1 MFRFRHT
8 ALAALVLAALL
19 AGCGGDDADSDAGAG
34 DTSSV
39 DVTDQD
45 QEADDATG
53 SGDGTGSDD
62 GTGSEDEADE
72 ADEQGGETAAAIPD
86 ACTLVDDAEL
96 GALVPGAEP
105 EPEEG
110 TAIDGLDYSQCT
122 WETEETTLIVAVV
135 EGSTRFEMHQ
145 DHLQGE
151 PLDGVGEDALV
162 ATGVSSETRG
172 DTGGRTVSALVDGN
186 TLSVALRLTGQ
197 TTNEDVV
204 PLATAVVERAAAG

>member
-19 AGCGGDDADSDAGAG
+19 AGCGGDDAESDAGSG

-39 DVTDQD
+39 DVTDAQD
-45 QEADDATG
+45 QEADAGDQTDETDDADA
-53 SGDGTGSDD
+53 GD
-62 GTGSEDEADE
+62 
-72 ADEQGGETAAAIPD
+72 QTAAAIPD
-86 ACTLVDDAEL
+86 ACGLVDAAEL
-96 GALVPGAEP
+96 DALVPGAEP
-105 EPEEG
+105 EADDG

-162 ATGVSSETRG
+162 APGVSSETTG
-172 DTGGRTVSALVDGN
+172 ATGGRTVSALVDGN